1 MSENNDR
8 IEKEVYE
15 VIGGVSDYVPDQI
28 PDDNKNR
35 TPWWVWAIIGLV
47 ALATIIFLVVHFMGT
62 SYKESTYKES
72 THPMRAAHA
81 DPDIWYNNS
90 DAVLPSCA
98 TVSDTL
104 IDSIHLKII
113 TPYNTVPEL
122 HMGTLDTNDADLI
135 CAALA
140 ADLGYD
146 HGRIIGAF
154 VCEGKPIS
162 WGGGR
167 KLGYCAIID
176 GNITLGVAENS
187 PLFEE
192 ATENEG
198 YFFRQYP
205 AVDNGVMVE
214 NNPKNASF
222 RRTLC
227 MLDGKVCI
235 VATDDRVLM
244 NDFSSALVKLGVDN
258 AIFLIG
264 GTADGWYRTE
274 DGTFCRLGYK
284 VSKDN
289 PNINYIVFRAQ

>member
-1 MSENNDR
+1 MDKNNDR
-8 IEKEVYE
+8 FEKENVYK
-15 VIGGVSDYVPDQI
+15 VIGGFSDYVPDQESS
-28 PDDNKNR
+28 DGNNR
-35 TPWWVWAIIGLV
+35 IPWWLWAIIGAV
-47 ALATIIFLVVHFMGT
+47 VLATTIFLVIHFT
-62 SYKESTYKES
+62 SKTRQNEQLTNLAP
-72 THPMRAAHA
+72 TTQNA
-81 DPDIWYNNS
+81 DTDIWYNNS